1 MNGNRW
7 HELSIRAARNDHLTP
22 LTMHTVR
29 LPHACERHAWAE
41 LQLAQAGEHQLA
53 EQEREEHQ
61 YRECDHS
68 GAAELR

>member
-7 HELSIRAARNDHLTP
+7 HELST
-22 LTMHTVR
+22 
-29 LPHACERHAWAE
+29 E

-68 GAAELR
+68 CAAELR